1 MQLGD
6 VAEVQMGYPF
16 RSRVEHDPKGTVA
29 VVQMKDMDDANRVHV
44 DRAIRVEL
52 PPGKDRHLL
61 RAGDLLFRSRGR
73 SNGAAL
79 VAEGIGAS
87 VLAAPMLLIRPHKVL
102 PAYLCWYLNA
112 PATQAQLSAL
122 SEGTSVR
129 MISAEALKALDVPL
143 PSPTAQ
149 HRIVEA
155 AALADQ
161 EQSLMARIAAL
172 RQRLTDHILIKNVH
186 LSSKRAT
193 SGPTP
198 SPSRTS
204 TALPGPP
211 ATPSA
216 ASSIPPSTRTTSW

>member
-1 MQLGD
+1 MQIGD

-52 PPGKDRHLL
+52 PQGKDRHLL

-79 VAEGIGAS
+79 VAEGIGPS

-112 PATQAQLSAL
+112 PVTQDQLSAL

-143 PSPTAQ
+143 PTPAAQ
-149 HRIVEA
+149 QRIVEA

-172 RQRLTDHILIKNVH
+172 RRRLTDHILMTNVY
-186 LSSKRAT
+186 LSSKRVT
-193 SGPTP
+193 S
-198 SPSRTS
+198 
-204 TALPGPP
+204 
-211 ATPSA
+211 
-216 ASSIPPSTRTTSW
+216 